1 MDICRLHH
9 DYCLVSSG
17 GDAAERELSA
27 VAAAAE
33 RHLLDLT
40 HDIWLVLTS
49 DIPELRGDDMVE
61 KLLDAS
67 VQENVATLLHVFE
80 YGLLPDDLQ
89 APPAAVEYARRLAQ
103 RGVPIVALV
112 RAYRVGH
119 GRFLSWCLD
128 ELSGRSPDA
137 DLAAA
142 VTSRMIDRSFRYIDR
157 ISEQLITAYQQER
170 DHWLLTQTAVRAAR
184 VRAMLGDEPVDVMA
198 TESALGYRLHQHH
211 LGVVAWV
218 TDTVHGSDGL
228 TRLDRLASTAARA
241 LGGQGRPL
249 FVPRDQSLAW
259 IWIPVGEDGG
269 VTADL
274 LSEAFDNGDT
284 LTRMAVGEPAY
295 GVDGF
300 RQTHRQAVRVQD
312 LALAA
317 RPGSRMTT
325 FADVGAVAL
334 ICADVDAARTWVWGT
349 LGDLALNDN
358 PHARLRDTLRTY
370 LVTGSYTGT
379 AELMAL
385 HKNSVQYRIRK
396 AEQALGA
403 PIEACHADV
412 ELALRACQ
420 YLGDTVL
427 RPAGE

>member
-1 MDICRLHH
+1 MN
-9 DYCLVSSG
+9 SG

-27 VAAAAE
+27 VGVAAG
-33 RHLLDLT
+33 RHLLDLS
-40 HDIWLVLTS
+40 HDIWLLLTS
-49 DIPELRGDDMVE
+49 DIPELRGEDIVG
-61 KLLDAS
+61 KLLKAS

-80 YGLLPDDLQ
+80 HGLVPDDLQ
-89 APPAAVEYARRLAQ
+89 APAAAVEYARRLAQ

-128 ELSGRSPDA
+128 ELAGRSPDA

-157 ISEQLITAYQQER
+157 VSEQVITAYQQER
-170 DHWLLTQTAVRAAR
+170 DRWLLTQTAVRAAR
-184 VRAMLGDEPVDVMA
+184 VRAMLGEEAVDVEA

-228 TRLDRLASTAARA
+228 MRLDRLASAAARA
-241 LGGQGRPL
+241 FGGQGRPL
-249 FVPRDQSLAW
+249 FVPRDESLAW
-259 IWIPVGEDGG
+259 IWIPVGGNG
-269 VTADL
+269 SVSVDL
-274 LSEAFDNGDT
+274 LSKAFDNGDT
-284 LTRMAVGEPAY
+284 STRMAVGEPAY

-300 RQTHRQAVRVQD
+300 RQTHRQAARAQD

-317 RPGSRMTT
+317 RPGSRLTT

-334 ICADVDAARTWVWGT
+334 ICADVDAARNWVWGT
-349 LGDLALNDN
+349 LGDLALDDE
-358 PHARLRDTLRTY
+358 PHARLRDTLQIF
-370 LVTGSYTGT
+370 LVTGSYTVT
-379 AELMAL
+379 AERMVL

-396 AEQALGA
+396 AEEAMGA
-403 PIEACHADV
+403 RIEERHADV
-412 ELALRACQ
+412 ELALRACR
-420 YLGDTVL
+420 YLGHAVL
-427 RPAGE
+427 RPANEPARAP